1 MDESLT
7 KVIRELDFA
16 APNLRDAYHAA
27 NPVEC
32 LVVLPLV
39 RRLAE
44 LRNDVAALVAAR
56 KEMP

>member
-7 KVIRELDFA
+7 KVLRELDLA
-16 APNLRDAYHAA
+16 AGDLLTASYAV
-27 NPVEC
+27 NPVEF